1 MANVFQNCEFPKRTM
16 DMYIFMNNKVV
27 FKIGIKDLILNK
39 KQDALERLPDGS
51 NSKSIYVL

>member
-1 MANVFQNCEFPKRTM
+1 
-16 DMYIFMNNKVV
+16 MYLFMNNKVV